1 LFNLSCLYSLVTGL
15 LLAFT
20 LKFAHKHCLMALT
33 SYRKKR
39 NFKESPEPKGGKAD
53 TQKLR
58 FVIQKHDASHLHYDF
73 RLEMEGVLKSWAIP
87 KGPSTDPSV
96 KRLAMMVEDHPYDYR
111 NFEGIIPSGYGAGT
125 VIVWDEGFYEPAD
138 AKGKDKKTLT
148 KELMAG
154 LRKGKL
160 HIILKGKK
168 VKGEYG
174 LIKAFGR
181 SENSW
186 LLFKVKDDYVSTD
199 DITLKDKS
207 VISKKTLKQIEK
219 TSTHFYGAKRVK
231 ESSITSKKEKS
242 LNTRSYVKA
251 ASARNAKEKETA
263 KGSSTSAKKVASKKV
278 PAKKSPVKKAA
289 VKRSTAKKA
298 TAKKTMAKKTSAT
311 ASKKKAAETEAILK
325 SARKA
330 TFPAKLKPMLAT
342 LVDKPFD
349 EDGWLYE
356 VKWDGYRALAF
367 SHKGQV
373 ELKSRNDKSFD
384 EKFYPVKEAVEAW
397 GVDAVVDG
405 EIVVVKE
412 DGISSFGA
420 LQNWR
425 SDADGDLYYYVF
437 DLIWYNGK
445 DLSRLPLTDRKAILK
460 SIIPEEGIIKYS
472 ESFSES
478 GTQFFEAAKK
488 TGLEGII
495 AKKADSLY
503 HSGDRSSEWLKIKAN
518 KRQEVV
524 IGGYTKNDD
533 SSKLFS
539 ALLVGFFEKGKLI
552 YTGKIGTGF
561 NTQDQR
567 DMLKQFKA
575 LIVKKPPFSE
585 LPDINK
591 PSRFRPNPPHATAT
605 WLKPQLVCEVSY
617 TEMTSDGV
625 MRHPSFEGMRIDK
638 KANDV
643 MKEVAKPT
651 KKTVAASSR
660 SKREP
665 VSKTKPAKK
674 VAGAITKAIVAPV
687 AKRDRKTLLNPT
699 DETQVRNVN
708 GHELKFTNLSKLYW
722 PKEKISKRDMINYY
736 YQVAPYILPYLKD
749 RPQSMLRHPDGIT
762 KFSFFYK
769 NIKGKA
775 PDWVE
780 TFDYHAG
787 DGEDKEYLVARDDA
801 SLLYM
806 ASLGCI
812 EMNPWHSRIQKEDF
826 PDWCIMDLDPGSKT
840 NFNQVIETALVCKD
854 ILNGLG
860 ADCYVKT
867 SGSTGMHI
875 YIPFGAKYT
884 YDQSKEF
891 ARVIARLVQEQ
902 LPEITSVER
911 TVKDRRGKL
920 YIDFLQNRPQATVS
934 APYSLRPKPGATV
947 SMPLHWDEVKKG
959 LKMSDFNIHNALDRI
974 KSEGDLFK
982 PVLGK
987 GINLKKIVS
996 LFNTES

>member
-1 LFNLSCLYSLVTGL
+1 
-15 LLAFT
+15 
-20 LKFAHKHCLMALT
+20 MALST
-33 SYRKKR
+33 YRKKR
-39 NFKESPEPKGGKAD
+39 NFKESPEPTGGKAD
-53 TQKLR
+53 SAQLR

-73 RLEMEGVLKSWAIP
+73 RLEMEGVLKSWAVP
-87 KGPSTDPSV
+87 KGPSTDPNV

-125 VIVWDEGFYEPAD
+125 VIVWDEGFYEPAE
-138 AKGKDKKTLT
+138 AKGKDKKALT

-154 LRKGKL
+154 LKKGKL

-168 VKGEYG
+168 LKGEYG

-181 SENSW
+181 GENGW
-186 LLFKVKDDYVSTD
+186 LLFKVKDKYVSTD

-207 VISKKTLKQIEK
+207 VISKKTLAQVEK
-219 TSTHFYGAKRVK
+219 TSTNFYGPKRVK
-231 ESSITSKKEKS
+231 ENSSTSKKEKE
-242 LNTRSYVKA
+242 LNTRSDVKA
-251 ASARNAKEKETA
+251 ASAKNAAEKKAATKKA
-263 KGSSTSAKKVASKKV
+263 VVKKSAVKKTSAKKV
-278 PAKKSPVKKAA
+278 PAKKTAPKKITTRKNA
-289 VKRSTAKKA
+289 STGL
-298 TAKKTMAKKTSAT
+298 
-311 ASKKKAAETEAILK
+311 KKKAAEADAIL
-325 SARKA
+325 A
-330 TFPAKLKPMLAT
+330 TAPKRAFPAKLKPMLAT

-349 EDGWLYE
+349 EEGWLYE

-367 SHKGQV
+367 SHKGHV
-373 ELKSRNDKSFD
+373 ELKSRNDKSFND
-384 EKFYPVKEAVEAW
+384 KFYPVREALDAW
-397 GVDAVVDG
+397 DVDAIVDG

-425 SDADGDLYYYVF
+425 SEADGDLYYYVF
-437 DLIWYNGK
+437 DLPWYQGK
-445 DLSRLPLTDRKAILK
+445 DLSGLPLSDRKAVLR
-460 SIIPEEGIIKYS
+460 SIVPEDGIIKFS

-478 GTQFFEAAKK
+478 GTEFFEAAKK

-495 AKKADSLY
+495 AKKTDSLY
-503 HSGDRSSEWLKIKAN
+503 HGGDRSSEWLKIKAN
-518 KRQEVV
+518 QRQEVV
-524 IGGYTKNDD
+524 IGGFTKNDD

-561 NTQDQR
+561 NAQDQR
-567 DMLKQFKA
+567 DMMKQFKP
-575 LIVKKPPFSE
+575 LIVKTPPFSE

-591 PSRFRPNPPHATAT
+591 PSRFRPDPPHATAT

-617 TEMTSDGV
+617 TELTADGV

-638 KANDV
+638 QAKEV
-643 MKEVAKPT
+643 MKETAKPT
-651 KKTVAASSR
+651 KKTVAKAAG
-660 SKREP
+660 
-665 VSKTKPAKK
+665 PAKK
-674 VAGAITKAIVAPV
+674 TSKNKTAAPAKAIVAPV
-687 AKRDRKTLLNPT
+687 TKRDRKTLLNPT
-699 DETQVRNVN
+699 DETQVRTIN
-708 GHELKFTNLSKLYW
+708 GHELKFTNLSKPYW
-722 PKEKISKRDMINYY
+722 PKEKITKRDLINYY

-749 RPQSMLRHPDGIT
+749 RPQSMLRHPDGIGG
-762 KFSFFYK
+762 FSFFYK

-775 PDWVE
+775 PDWLD
-780 TFDYHAG
+780 TFDYHSEG
-787 DGEDKEYLVARDDA
+787 DGEDKEYLVAKDDA

-812 EMNPWHSRIQKEDF
+812 EMNPWHSRVKTEDF
-826 PDWCIMDLDPGSKT
+826 PDWCILDLDPGKKSD
-840 NFNQVIETALVCKD
+840 FNHVIETALVCREV
-854 ILNGLG
+854 LESLG

-875 YIPFGAKYT
+875 YMPLGAKYT

-891 ARVIARLVQEQ
+891 ARVIARMVQEQ
-902 LPEITSVER
+902 LPDLTSIER
-911 TVKDRRGKL
+911 TVKDRKGKL

-947 SMPLHWDEVKKG
+947 SMPLHWEEVKKG
-959 LKMSDFNIHNALDRI
+959 LKMSDFTIHNALERI

-987 GINLKKIVS
+987 GIDLKKIVS
-996 LFNTES
+996 QFNAES

>member
-1 LFNLSCLYSLVTGL
+1 
-15 LLAFT
+15 
-20 LKFAHKHCLMALT
+20 MALT
-33 SYRKKR
+33 TYRKKR
-39 NFKESPEPKGGKAD
+39 NFKESPEPTGGKAD

-73 RLEMEGVLKSWAIP
+73 RLEMEGVLKSWAVP

-138 AKGKDKKTLT
+138 SKGKDKKTLT
-148 KELMAG
+148 RELMAG
-154 LRKGKL
+154 LHKGKL

-168 VKGEYG
+168 LKGEYG

-181 SENSW
+181 GENSW
-186 LLFKVKDDYVSTD
+186 LLFKVKDEYASPD

-207 VISKKTLKQIEK
+207 VISKKTLAQVEK
-219 TSTHFYGAKRVK
+219 TSTNFYGAKRVK
-231 ESSITSKKEKS
+231 ESQTRSEKEKS
-242 LNTRSYVKA
+242 LNKRSDVKA
-251 ASARNAKEKETA
+251 ASAKNAKEKEATRKTGVKKTA
-263 KGSSTSAKKVASKKV
+263 GKKA
-278 PAKKSPVKKAA
+278 PAKKAA
-289 VKRSTAKKA
+289 AKKSTGA
-298 TAKKTMAKKTSAT
+298 KASKTTTAH
-311 ASKKKAAETEAILK
+311 KKKAAETESILSVAPK
-325 SARKA
+325 GA
-330 TFPAKLKPMLAT
+330 FPAKLKPMLAT

-349 EDGWLYE
+349 EEGWVYE

-367 SHKGQV
+367 SHKGKV

-397 GVDAVVDG
+397 GVEAVVDG

-412 DGISSFGA
+412 NGISSFGA

-425 SDADGDLYYYVF
+425 SEADGDLYYYVF
-437 DLIWYNGK
+437 DILWYNGK
-445 DLSRLPLTDRKAILK
+445 DLSGLPLTDRKAILR
-460 SIIPEEGIIKYS
+460 SIVPDEDIIKYS
-472 ESFSES
+472 EGFAES
-478 GTQFFEAAKK
+478 GSQFFEAAKK

-495 AKKADSLY
+495 AKKADSRY
-503 HSGDRSSEWLKIKAN
+503 YSGDRSSEWLKIKAN
-518 KRQEVV
+518 QRQEVV
-524 IGGYTKNDD
+524 IGGYTRNDD
-533 SSKLFS
+533 SSKIFS
-539 ALLVGFFEKGKLI
+539 ALLVGFFEKGELV
-552 YTGKIGTGF
+552 YCGKIGTGF
-561 NTQDQR
+561 NTEDQR
-567 DMLKQFKA
+567 NMMKLFKP
-575 LIVKKPPFSE
+575 LIVKTPPFSE
-585 LPDINK
+585 LPDVNK

-617 TEMTSDGV
+617 TEMTSEGV

-638 KANDV
+638 KASDV

-651 KKTVAASSR
+651 RKTVKEANTS
-660 SKREP
+660 
-665 VSKTKPAKK
+665 
-674 VAGAITKAIVAPV
+674 KAIVAPV
-687 AKRDRKTLLNPT
+687 KKRDRKTLLNPT
-699 DETQVRNVN
+699 DETQVRKVN

-722 PKEKISKRDMINYY
+722 PKEKISKRDLLNYY

-780 TFDYHAG
+780 TFEYHSEG
-787 DGEDKEYLVARDDA
+787 DGEDKEYLVAKDDA

-812 EMNPWHSRIQKEDF
+812 EMNPWHSRVQSEDY
-826 PDWCIMDLDPGSKT
+826 PDWCIMDLDPGSKN

-854 ILNGLG
+854 ILEGLG

-875 YIPFGAKYT
+875 YIPLGAKYT

-902 LPEITSVER
+902 LPGFTSVER
-911 TVKDRRGKL
+911 AVKDRKGKM

-934 APYSLRPKPGATV
+934 APYSVRPKPGATV

-959 LKMSDFNIHNALDRI
+959 LKMTDFNIHNALDRI
-974 KSEGDLFK
+974 KSEGDIFK

-996 LFNTES
+996 QFNTES